1 MSDKEL
7 LPAPKN
13 AQEAMDIATKLARSG
28 FVPTQFANKPE
39 AVFVAMMWSK
49 VYGMPIVQG
58 LQSIAVVNGK
68 PSLYGDAAL
77 AVVNASGLLVDIS
90 EELTTDSNGCLTAV
104 CTVKRKDRQTPTR
117 RTFSQSDAEAAGL
130 WGRNVWKSYP
140 KRMLQMR
147 ARAFALRDAFPD
159 VLSGISIYEEAQD
172 INSEDNAADS
182 PATTTRKG
190 PQRKSKVKP
199 TPENVEDVEV
209 IEPKKIEA
217 PQQSTEDKAAEI
229 VTETVEPQPAQPVTD
244 DQPPL
249 ELTGE
254 ADTFDWKSA
263 LDTARDVKQLMPI
276 WNKIPAETQKTEEC
290 RQRFRTRK
298 AELVAQLREEI

>member
-13 AQEAMDIATKLARSG
+13 AQEAMDIATKLANSG
-28 FVPTQFANKPE
+28 FVPSHFARKPE
-39 AVFVAMMWSK
+39 SIFVAMMWAK
-49 VYGMPIVQG
+49 VFDMPVIQC
-58 LQSIAVVNGK
+58 LQNLAVIDGK
-68 PSLYGDAAL
+68 PSFYGDGVLAL
-77 AVVNASGLLVDIS
+77 VFKSGLLETIK
-90 EELTTDSNGCLTAV
+90 EELVDGKDGRTAV
-104 CTVKRKDRQTPTR
+104 CTVKRKGLTNETV
-117 RTFSQSDAEAAGL
+117 RTFSKGQALRAGL
-130 WGRNVWKSYP
+130 ANKANWKNYEE
-140 KRMLQMR
+140 RMLQMR

-172 INSEDNAADS
+172 FDSADSATDS

-254 ADTFDWKSA
+254 TETFDWKSA
-263 LDTARDVKQLMPI
+263 LDAVRDVKQLMPI
-276 WNKIPAETQKTEEC
+276 WNKVPAETQKTEEC
-290 RQRFRTRK
+290 RQYFRTRK